1 LYANGFRYYFTPL
14 PGYFSPFPHGTCPL
28 SVFWEY
34 LGLSGGPD
42 RFTRDFS
49 GPVILGILLQPLRHF
64 DYRAGTFYGWA
75 FNPIRLYRAVTVAV
89 RQ

>member
-1 LYANGFRYYFTPL
+1 MYANGFRYYFTPL

-28 SVFWEY
+28 SVIWEY

-49 GPVILGILLQPLRHF
+49 GPVLLGILFQPLRHF
-64 DYRAGTFYGWA
+64 DYGVGTLCDWP
-75 FNPIRLYRAVTVAV
+75 FNAIRLYRVVTVAV